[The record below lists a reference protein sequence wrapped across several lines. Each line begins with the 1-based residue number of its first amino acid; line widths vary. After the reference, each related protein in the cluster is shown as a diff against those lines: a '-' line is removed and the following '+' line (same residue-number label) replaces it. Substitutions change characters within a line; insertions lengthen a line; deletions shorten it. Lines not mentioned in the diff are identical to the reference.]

1 VSTYPHFFAIDAYTR
16 ESLTAVELIVE
27 ETVDTWTRQAF
38 VLVNTISA
46 LWTRP
51 GLDGLSVE
59 AQPMALGGTVRP
71 VSPGGVCHTGSDEK
85 ESGLKMPSGRPR
97 PARRCRAHRTNGQPC
112 EAYAMVGG
120 FVCSAH
126 GGRAPHVR
134 AAAARRF
141 ADAKAQHK
149 MNVEVPLFLARL
161 AEEDRARREWVAD
174 VLGLD
179 DPNDPRTS
187 CGLHVAAAHFIT
199 DATGAAQ

>member
-1 VSTYPHFFAIDAYTR
+1 
-16 ESLTAVELIVE
+16 
-27 ETVDTWTRQAF
+27 
-38 VLVNTISA
+38 
-46 LWTRP
+46 
-51 GLDGLSVE
+51 
-59 AQPMALGGTVRP
+59 
-71 VSPGGVCHTGSDEK
+71 
-85 ESGLKMPSGRPR
+85 
-97 PARRCRAHRTNGQPC
+97 
-112 EAYAMVGG
+112 MVGG